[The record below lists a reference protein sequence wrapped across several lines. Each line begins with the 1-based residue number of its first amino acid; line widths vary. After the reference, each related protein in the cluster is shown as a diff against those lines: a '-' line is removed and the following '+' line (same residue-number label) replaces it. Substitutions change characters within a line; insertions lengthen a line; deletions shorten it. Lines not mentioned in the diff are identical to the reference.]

1 MKKLLIFSMVM
12 LLALGSLAG
21 CGTDENVI
29 KIGHKNY
36 TEQRILGQLFSKII
50 EAKTDYETDVTEFGS
65 TSIVFGALKEGEID
79 MYPEY
84 TGTAYAAQLNES
96 GLNDPQEVYD
106 YVKEAFEEEYNL
118 YWLNEMGFNNTY
130 TLSVLP
136 EVAEKYNLETI
147 SDLAEVSD
155 ELVLGAVM
163 EFIEREDGLPG
174 VKEHYGGF
182 GFEDVT
188 ALDPGLRYNA
198 VEEEKVDVIDAFS
211 TDGKILV
218 YDLKVLEDDKHFFPP
233 YFAAPVV
240 TERIYQEY
248 PEVVEA
254 LNLLEGIATDEDMQ
268 ELNYKVGE
276 EKMNPEDV
284 AEEYLKEKGL
294 IE

>member
-1 MKKLLIFSMVM
+1 MKKLLIFSMIM
-12 LLALGSLAG
+12 ILALGALTG
-21 CGTDENVI
+21 CEEGEKVI

-84 TGTAYAAQLNES
+84 TGTAYAAQLDES

-106 YVKEAFEEEYNL
+106 YVKKAFEEEYNL

-130 TLSVLP
+130 TLSVRP

-182 GFEDVT
+182 EFEDVT

-198 VEEEKVDVIDAFS
+198 VEEGDVDVIDAFS
-211 TDGKILV
+211 TDGKIIV
-218 YDLKVLEDDKHFFPP
+218 YNLKVLEDDKEFFPP
-233 YFAAPVV
+233 YFGAPVV
-240 TERIYQEY
+240 TENIYNEY

-254 LNLLEGIATDEDMQ
+254 LNELKQVATDEDMQ

-276 EKMNPEDV
+276 EKRNPEDV
-284 AEEYLKEKGL
+284 AEEFLREKGL